1 MTSVLYLNA
10 YFEERYTSVRLGM
23 SKHHSLWMGITLE
36 SDVTRICEG
45 AIRIAALSS
54 ECCEFGQV

>member
-36 SDVTRICEG
+36 SDVTRICEYEG
-45 AIRIAALSS
+45 VEGGERV
-54 ECCEFGQV
+54 F